1 MSCLKLHFTELR
13 SLVETFLKEISCLP
27 NFSTTSRTVTRLP
40 LSILVAATLSDSNAV
55 IRAATVNTVSGSGA
69 EATCAGDLSGAASE
83 AEATGAGDLSGAA
96 SGAEATGAGDLSDAA
111 GEGTSRDAPD
121 AVESG
126 AFSEAT
132 DKDGVFGREDAAC
145 TLCLSFGPS
154 TSCARSE
161 ERRVGKECRSRWS
174 PYH

>member
-69 EATCAGDLSGAASE
+69 EAT
-83 AEATGAGDLSGAA
+83 
-96 SGAEATGAGDLSDAA
+96 GAGDLSDAA
-111 GEGTSRDAPD
+111 GEGTSRDSPD

-126 AFSEAT
+126 AFSEVGDEDEASE
-132 DKDGVFGREDAAC
+132 REDADPC
-145 TLCLSFGPS
+145 TIGWSFGLS
-154 TSCARSE
+154 ISCAVRATG
-161 ERRVGKECRSRWS
+161 RRF
-174 PYH
+174 

>member
-13 SLVETFLKEISCLP
+13 SLVEAFLKEISCLP

-55 IRAATVNTVSGSGA
+55 ISAATVNTVSGSGA
-69 EATCAGDLSGAASE
+69 EATC
-83 AEATGAGDLSGAA
+83 AGDLSGAA

-111 GEGTSRDAPD
+111 GEGTSRDAPN

-126 AFSEAT
+126 AFSEAS

-154 TSCARSE
+154 TSCAVRATG
-161 ERRVGKECRSRWS
+161 RRF
-174 PYH
+174 

>member
-27 NFSTTSRTVTRLP
+27 TFSTTSRTVTRLP

-55 IRAATVNTVSGSGA
+55 IRAATVNTDSGSG
-69 EATCAGDLSGAASE
+69 

-111 GEGTSRDAPD
+111 GEGTSRDSPD

-126 AFSEAT
+126 AFSEMGDEDEASE
-132 DKDGVFGREDAAC
+132 REDAD
-145 TLCLSFGPS
+145 
-154 TSCARSE
+154 RSE
-161 ERRVGKECRSRWS
+161 ERRAGK
-174 PYH
+174 